1 MKKCTLLLAL
11 SLSAT
16 VHPAHAKLT
25 LKKALESTY
34 FIPQIEAK
42 REETKAKHEL
52 HVQAK
57 SGFLPKITAG
67 ISHQKQQNVQSD
79 DTGGRSNRSTS
90 TRFTDQGYVALKQN
104 IFKGGSTL
112 ATMDKA
118 NADVYKAWSELEAE
132 EQKVLSEGATAYLE
146 LLASKKNI
154 EVSEQNVKFLKQAF
168 FAADKKYQVGEETIT
183 NVSAAKAEL
192 IAGDAELISAKAEY
206 DNAKA
211 AFLFKTGLKAESDI
225 EEPKIPE
232 FIPKTLDIALGLSDD
247 HNLSIKSTRFAV
259 DSADA
264 ETDSITGA
272 LLPSI
277 DFSVEAARQR
287 TRDKNR
293 RLQGLMQNEM
303 SPGDTFSTPVTVKT
317 EMTIPLYEGGDIRS
331 KRRQGLKTITAQKVN
346 LQKIRNEV
354 RQGVETLWNKHEALK
369 NTFSAY
375 QQVVKASKQALNSLL
390 EEQKAG
396 SKTLLDVLKQQKE
409 HFQRQKKLVDTEK
422 EYLKNAYHFTSVI
435 GILTPQRLKLDV
447 KVVDLKEDYSNTKV
461 QF

>member
-1 MKKCTLLLAL
+1 MKKCALILAL
-11 SLSAT
+11 SLTAGM
-16 VHPAHAKLT
+16 HPIYAKLT
-25 LKKALESTY
+25 LKKALESAY
-34 FIPQIEAK
+34 FSPQIEAK
-42 REETKAKHEL
+42 REETRAKHEQ

-67 ISHQKQQNVQSD
+67 ISHQKQHSVQSD
-79 DTGGRSNRSTS
+79 DSEGRD
-90 TRFTDQGYVALKQN
+90 TRAKTMQFTDQGYVALKQN

-112 ATMDKA
+112 AAMDKA
-118 NADVYKAWSELEAE
+118 NADVYRAWAELEAE
-132 EQKVLSEGATAYLE
+132 EQKVLSEGAAAYLE
-146 LLASKKNI
+146 LVATKKNI

-192 IAGDAELISAKAEY
+192 IAGEAELISAKAEY

-211 AFLFKTGLKAESDI
+211 NFLFKTGLKPEENI
-225 EEPKIPE
+225 EEPTVPT
-232 FIPKTLDIALGLSDD
+232 FIPKTLGLAIGLSDD
-247 HNLSIKSTRFAV
+247 HNPNIKSTQFAI

-264 ETDSITGA
+264 EADSVTGA

-287 TRDKNR
+287 TRNKKPQLNQAGN
-293 RLQGLMQNEM
+293 LAAGN
-303 SPGDTFSTPVTVKT
+303 TFATPVTVKT
-317 EMTIPLYEGGDIRS
+317 EMSIPLYEGGEIRS
-331 KRRQGLKTITAQKVN
+331 KRRQALQSLTAQKVN
-346 LQKIRNEV
+346 LQKVRNEV
-354 RQGVETLWNKHEALK
+354 CQAIERLWNKHAALQ

-375 QQVVKASKQALNSLL
+375 QQVVKASNQALNSLV

-422 EYLKNAYHFTSVI
+422 DYLKNAYEFTALM

>member
-1 MKKCTLLLAL
+1 MKKCALILAL

-34 FIPQIEAK
+34 FTPQIEAK

-67 ISHQKQQNVQSD
+67 ISHQKQQSVQSD
-79 DTGGRSNRSTS
+79 DSPGRGTRSKTMN
-90 TRFTDQGYVALKQN
+90 FTDQGYVVLKQN

-112 ATMDKA
+112 AAMDKA
-118 NADVYKAWSELEAE
+118 NADVYKAWAELEAE
-132 EQKVLSEGATAYLE
+132 EQKVLSEGANSYLE
-146 LLASKKNI
+146 LVASKKNI

-183 NVSAAKAEL
+183 NVSAAKAEF
-192 IAGDAELISAKAEY
+192 IAGEAELISAKAEY

-225 EEPKIPE
+225 EEPQIPE
-232 FIPKTLDIALGLSDD
+232 FIPKSLDIALSLSDD
-247 HNLSIKSTRFAV
+247 HNLNIKSTRFAV

-264 ETDSITGA
+264 DTESITGT

-287 TRDKNR
+287 TRNKKPQLDMFG
-293 RLQGLMQNEM
+293 RL
-303 SPGDTFSTPVTVKT
+303 SAGDTFSTPVTVKT
-317 EMTIPLYEGGDIRS
+317 EMSIPLYEGGDIRS
-331 KRRQGLKTITAQKVN
+331 KRRQGLKSITAQKVN
-346 LQKIRNEV
+346 LQKVRNEV

-422 EYLKNAYHFTSVI
+422 EYLKNAYHFTSVM

>member
-1 MKKCTLLLAL
+1 MLAL
-11 SLSAT
+11 SAA

-25 LKKALESTY
+25 LKKALESAY
-34 FIPQIEAK
+34 FTPQIEAK
-42 REETKAKHEL
+42 REETRGKHEQ
-52 HVQAK
+52 HIQAK
-57 SGFLPKITAG
+57 SDFLPKITAG
-67 ISHQKQQNVQSD
+67 ISHQKTHSVQSD
-79 DTGGRSNRSTS
+79 DSTGPRSSGERSKTM
-90 TRFTDQGYVALKQN
+90 RFTDQGYVALKQN

-112 ATMDKA
+112 AAMDKA
-118 NADVYKAWSELEAE
+118 NAEVYKAWAELEAE

-146 LLASKKNI
+146 LVASKKNI
-154 EVSEQNVKFLKQAF
+154 AVGEQNVKFLKQAF
-168 FAADKKYQVGEETIT
+168 YAADKKYQVGEETIT

-192 IAGDAELISAKAEY
+192 IAGEAELITAKAEY
-206 DNAKA
+206 DNAKS
-211 AFLFKTGLKAESDI
+211 AFIFKTGIKAENDI

-247 HNLSIKSTRFAV
+247 HNLNIKSTRFAV

-277 DFSVEAARQR
+277 DFRVEASRQR
-287 TRDKNR
+287 TRDKKRQFN
-293 RLQGLMQNEM
+293 GATGDI
-303 SPGDTFSTPVTVKT
+303 SAGDTFSTPVTVKT
-317 EMTIPLYEGGDIRS
+317 EMTIPLYEGGEYRS
-331 KRRQGLKTITAQKVN
+331 KRRQGLKNSTAQKVN
-346 LQKIRNEV
+346 LQKVRNEV

-375 QQVVKASKQALNSLL
+375 QQVVKASKQALNSLV

-422 EYLKNAYHFTSVI
+422 EYLKNAYHFTSVM

-447 KVVDLKEDYSNTKV
+447 KVVDLKENYSNTKV